1 MLLYFEIY
9 CQILIVIIC
18 NINNDNDVWFE
29 DVLFMHIVVEE
40 CGVVVG
46 CVYVHKLV
54 VHKLVAIVIVKFP
67 FHHRLI

>member
-18 NINNDNDVWFE
+18 NISNDNDVWF
-29 DVLFMHIVVEE
+29 DDILFMHIVVEE

-54 VHKLVAIVIVKFP
+54 AIVIVKFP
-67 FHHRLI
+67 FIRQTARV